1 MVLFISIDG
10 VRPDAI
16 QAATTP
22 TFDALQM
29 EGSYSFAARSV
40 MPSITLPCHMSIFHS
55 VPPERHNIL
64 SNIYTPMVRPVP
76 GLFEVLAQAAKTTA
90 SYFSWEPLRDIS
102 RPSSLSHM
110 DFSAYANDYEISDD
124 RIVKR
129 ALPYLKVA
137 SFDFNFLYLGSADEC
152 GHVHGWMSKAY
163 LKQVEHLD
171 KLIGSV
177 VESLPSN
184 TTVLIHSDHGGHERM
199 HGTVKDED
207 MLIPW
212 FLCGKGVR
220 QNNELNTSI
229 SLLDTAPTLA
239 YLLKVSSPKVW
250 EGRVITEAI
259 KIENESRV

>member
-22 TFDALQM
+22 TFDTLQK
-29 EGSYSFAARSV
+29 EGSYSFLARSV

-64 SNIYTPMVRPVP
+64 SNTYTPMVRPVP
-76 GLFEVLAQAAKTTA
+76 GLIELLAQAGKTTA

-129 ALPYLKVA
+129 ALPYLKAA

-152 GHVHGWMSKAY
+152 GHVQGWMSESY

-171 KLIGSV
+171 TLIGSV
-177 VESLPSN
+177 LECLPSN

-199 HGTVKDED
+199 HGTAKDED

-212 FLCGKGVR
+212 FLWGKGVR
-220 QNNELNTSI
+220 QNHEVSTSI
-229 SLLDTAPTLA
+229 GLLDTAPTIA
-239 YLLKVSSPKVW
+239 YLLNVPAPSVW
-250 EGRVITEAI
+250 EGKVIREAFI
-259 KIENESRV
+259 TDNDTQA